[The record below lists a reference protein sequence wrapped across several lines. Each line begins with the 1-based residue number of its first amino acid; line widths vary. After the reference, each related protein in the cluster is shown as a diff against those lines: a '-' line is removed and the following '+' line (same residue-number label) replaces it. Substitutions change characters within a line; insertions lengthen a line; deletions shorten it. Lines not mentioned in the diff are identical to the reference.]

1 LDCPRQVRVLVCDET
16 KRREVAHTR
25 IGRRVRFTAENLAEI
40 IAAGRVGADPRRKR

>member
-1 LDCPRQVRVLVCDET
+1 MSESWLRQKVA
-16 KRREVAHTR
+16 RREVAHTR

>member
-1 LDCPRQVRVLVCDET
+1 MSESWLRQKVA
-16 KRREVAHTR
+16 RREVAHTHTR